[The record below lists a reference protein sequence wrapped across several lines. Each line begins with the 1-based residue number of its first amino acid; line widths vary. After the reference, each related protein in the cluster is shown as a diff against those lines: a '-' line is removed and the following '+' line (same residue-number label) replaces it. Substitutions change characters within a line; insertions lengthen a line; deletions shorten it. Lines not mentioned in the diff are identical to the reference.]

1 MTNVCGVQVRC
12 GCYYSVSPPAAACVG
27 GGAGGV
33 AARARKRKGPRG
45 YLWVCTTDG
54 ASSHIAVLAQ
64 HNQHAAQ
71 LRDVGA
77 FDLVETQVT
86 DVLILI
92 INY

>member
-1 MTNVCGVQVRC
+1 M
-12 GCYYSVSPPAAACVG
+12 
-27 GGAGGV
+27 GA
-33 AARARKRKGPRG
+33 AARARRRKGPRG

-77 FDLVETQVT
+77 FDLVETQV
-86 DVLILI
+86 IR
-92 INY
+92 

>member
-1 MTNVCGVQVRC
+1 MLYGVQVRC
-12 GCYYSVSPPAAACVG
+12 GCYYSVSPPAC
-27 GGAGGV
+27 AGGV
-33 AARARKRKGPRG
+33 AGTGAVGAAVRARRRKGPRG

-77 FDLVETQVT
+77 FDLVETQVIT
-86 DVLILI
+86 YLHFRL
-92 INY
+92 